1 MTRYLISANLWLIFA
16 VVTFL
21 GRTYAP
27 SDGTNRQRYS
37 FFHAGQWFSAESYTL
52 LVLALVAVAAF
63 FFVLTWKTR
72 NKS

>member
-1 MTRYLISANLWLIFA
+1 MTRYLIAANLWLIFA

-21 GRTYAP
+21 GRTYERNEPA
-27 SDGTNRQRYS
+27 RYS
-37 FFHAGQWFSAESYTL
+37 FFHAGRWFSAESYTL
-52 LVLALVAVAAF
+52 LVLALVAVSAF